1 MRAQHKGLIF
11 SLSLKRFSPLD
22 TEVVEI
28 FAARTDCFTKKTLI
42 LFKGQK
48 CSFVLKM
55 DRSQGLNTNLG
66 NKNAFQVIPPV
77 SLKDQKTPEI
87 LLSGIST
94 WPISQKSNY
103 FCKFSST
110 ALMQSLPLLSAVLSV
125 ATKSF

>member
-66 NKNAFQVIPPV
+66 NKNAFKTYILMYE
-77 SLKDQKTPEI
+77 SLTQFCLNI
-87 LLSGIST
+87 ASLYFLL
-94 WPISQKSNY
+94 NY
-103 FCKFSST
+103 ELFLGSDVF
-110 ALMQSLPLLSAVLSV
+110 
-125 ATKSF
+125 